1 MNLKQANKIIVA
13 LMLLMV
19 AGCGNHEVAVNKP
32 APGGSIDDQIKAAQN
47 DPSLAPQAKAMII
60 GKLQQQQSKPSGS
73 Q

>member
-1 MNLKQANKIIVA
+1 MNLKHANKVIVA

-19 AGCGNHEVAVNKP
+19 AGCGNHEVAANKP
-32 APGGSIDDQIKAAQN
+32 SAGTIDDQIKAAQN

-60 GKLQQQQSKPSGS
+60 GRLQAAQHAKAGGS